1 MSRDA
6 ESGQEEPHA
15 RGRRSM
21 VDSMLRIPEQRPLQT
36 LIGIGVLFVI
46 AYGVGLVGPAK
57 RDARIMVGDALGHYV
72 QLRSAVFDRDL
83 EFRNEFARMYGLDE
97 GSAIE
102 SAAAAERSTPTG
114 KTRNYMPVGPA
125 LLWAPAFLLV
135 TAVVWLYDALGGAY
149 PLDGYALAFQ
159 AAAGVTGIIA
169 ATAGSCFAYLAAA
182 AVFDRRA
189 AIWATLAVWLSSSA
203 LYYSLI
209 SPAYSHAASML
220 TVGAFWLVW
229 IRTAPRQD
237 LRRYASLG
245 LLAGLSALMRW
256 QDMILLL
263 VPLLD
268 VLWHRRALGFVA
280 ACSRIAVIAVAA
292 AVAFVPQMIVWQ
304 VLYGRAFTV
313 PQGPGFMHWQD
324 PALLAV
330 LFSQHGLLTWTPILA
345 MAIVGIAFVARR
357 APLVFVAAVLVLA
370 TSWYVNAAVADWW
383 AGEAF
388 GARRFVSCYSIF
400 VLGVTACF
408 AQRRLSTRGMAGVT
422 AAFAAY
428 TLLLLLQY
436 QTFMH
441 GLRQVAPYPEGFVN
455 LWLWRFRTPFDLL
468 AWWVRR

>member
-1 MSRDA
+1 M
-6 ESGQEEPHA
+6 
-15 RGRRSM
+15 
-21 VDSMLRIPEQRPLQT
+21 
-36 LIGIGVLFVI
+36 
-46 AYGVGLVGPAK
+46 
-57 RDARIMVGDALGHYV
+57 
-72 QLRSAVFDRDL
+72 
-83 EFRNEFARMYGLDE
+83 
-97 GSAIE
+97 
-102 SAAAAERSTPTG
+102 
-114 KTRNYMPVGPA
+114 
-125 LLWAPAFLLV
+125 
-135 TAVVWLYDALGGAY
+135 
-149 PLDGYALAFQ
+149 
-159 AAAGVTGIIA
+159 TGIIA

-345 MAIVGIAFVARR
+345 MAMVGIAFVARR

-370 TSWYVNAAVADWW
+370 TSWL
-383 AGEAF
+383 
-388 GARRFVSCYSIF
+388 R
-400 VLGVTACF
+400 
-408 AQRRLSTRGMAGVT
+408 QRRGRRLVGRR
-422 AAFAAY
+422 
-428 TLLLLLQY
+428 
-436 QTFMH
+436 
-441 GLRQVAPYPEGFVN
+441 GLRSAPLRQLLFHFRAWGHRLFCAATA
-455 LWLWRFRTPFDLL
+455 LHSRDGWRDCRLCRVYAAAAPAISDVHARLAAGRTLS
-468 AWWVRR
+468 